1 MSLGIVRVQNRAQF
15 FSFLGL
21 AELIYGRD
29 SRAALANRRETA
41 LLFDPGANPALRHV
55 RPALFLAL
63 QNDKPVGRIACAVD
77 EFCREENTGFF
88 GAFEAVRDEQIARA
102 LMEEAGK
109 WLGEQKCEK
118 MIGPAMVNTNQQ
130 VGVLIDGFSAPPT
143 FVLPYNPP
151 YYRELFESCGCKKLA
166 DLLAYQ
172 WSTED
177 TLPEE
182 INRAARRARRYPGT
196 VVQPLNSCLPFNRQV
211 EAVHY
216 ILNRSME
223 RNWGYIPLTLPEVL
237 AILTHYQRVA
247 DPRLLLLARVDH
259 RPAGI
264 CFCIP
269 RLEGPVGKPV
279 FRLALLAVVPEF
291 RQRGIDALLLET
303 CHAALPP
310 GSQIEMSQIH
320 EGNSVVLKMVQRVT
334 PHPPVR
340 RYRVYQRSIS

>member
-1 MSLGIVRVQNRAQF
+1 MSLRVVRVQNRTQF
-15 FSFLGL
+15 FSFLEL
-21 AELIYGRD
+21 AEYIYGRN
-29 SRAALANRRETA
+29 SQAALANRRETA
-41 LLFDPGANPALRHV
+41 LLLDPGANPALRHV
-55 RPALFLAL
+55 QLALFLAL
-63 QNDKPVGRIACAVD
+63 QNGKPVGRIACAVD
-77 EFCREENTGFF
+77 DFCRDANTGFF
-88 GAFEAVRDEQIARA
+88 GAFEAARDEQVTRA

-109 WLGEQKCEK
+109 WLREQKCWK
-118 MIGPAMVNTNQQ
+118 MTGPAMANTNQR

-143 FVLPYNPP
+143 FMLPYNPP
-151 YYRELFESCGCKKLA
+151 YYKELFESCGCKKLA

-172 WSTED
+172 WSAED
-177 TLPEE
+177 TLPEV
-182 INRAARRARRYPGT
+182 IKRAARRARRYQGT
-196 VVQPLNSCLPFNRQV
+196 VVQPLNSCLSFHRQV

-216 ILNRSME
+216 ILNRSMK

-259 RPAGI
+259 QPAGI

-269 RLEGPVGKPV
+269 QPGEPEGKPA
-279 FRLALLAVVPEF
+279 FRLALMAVVPEF

-310 GSQIEMSQIH
+310 GSQIEISQIH

-334 PHPPVR
+334 PHPVR
-340 RYRVYQRSIS
+340 RYRVYQRSIP